1 MHPTTS
7 TTRLCLRIQPWFM
20 PSCCTLTFREFVL
33 KLPSA
38 GQLMQSCHQ
47 RAQWELVLK
56 LPSARQLMQSWHQ
69 RVQWELVLELPSA
82 GQLMQSYNIFFAFSC
97 YILSLLFFSTV
108 CFRFLLLKAVC
119 RLQHDSVLY
128 AIRHW
133 RTYLVFRSFEQWLK
147 SVFWHFIA
155 KRTYFYQATNIY
167 WQTPKIS
174 VCRRCFLWDCVTYD
188 IFLTT
193 RHKPLANN

>member
-1 MHPTTS
+1 
-7 TTRLCLRIQPWFM
+7 
-20 PSCCTLTFREFVL
+20 
-33 KLPSA
+33 
-38 GQLMQSCHQ
+38 MQSCHQ
-47 RAQWELVLK
+47 RAQWELVLE
-56 LPSARQLMQSWHQ
+56 LPSAGQLMQSWHQ

-133 RTYLVFRSFEQWLK
+133 RTSLVFRNFEQWLK
-147 SVFWHFIA
+147 SVSLPFHSQANLLLPSNKHLLTNAQDVCMQEVFFMRLRYVWHIFNN
-155 KRTYFYQATNIY
+155 KTQASCKQLIINGTL
-167 WQTPKIS
+167 
-174 VCRRCFLWDCVTYD
+174 FL
-188 IFLTT
+188 
-193 RHKPLANN
+193 

>member
-33 KLPSA
+33 K
-38 GQLMQSCHQ
+38 
-47 RAQWELVLK
+47 
-56 LPSARQLMQSWHQ
+56 
-69 RVQWELVLELPSA
+69 LPSA

-119 RLQHDSVLY
+119 RLQHDNVLY

-133 RTYLVFRSFEQWLK
+133 RTSLVFRNFEQWLK
-147 SVFWHFIA
+147 SVCLAFNGQTNLLLPSNKHLLTNAQDRCMQKVFFMRLRYMWHIFNN
-155 KRTYFYQATNIY
+155 KTQAFCKQLTING
-167 WQTPKIS
+167 TL
-174 VCRRCFLWDCVTYD
+174 FL
-188 IFLTT
+188 
-193 RHKPLANN
+193 

>member
-1 MHPTTS
+1 
-7 TTRLCLRIQPWFM
+7 
-20 PSCCTLTFREFVL
+20 
-33 KLPSA
+33 
-38 GQLMQSCHQ
+38 MQSCHQ

-56 LPSARQLMQSWHQ
+56 LPSARQLMQSCHQ

-128 AIRHW
+128 ATRHW
-133 RTYLVFRSFEQWLK
+133 WTSLVFRGFELGLK
-147 SVFWHFIA
+147 LVYLPFHSQANLLLPSNKHLLTNAQDRCMQKVFFMRLRYMWHIFND
-155 KRTYFYQATNIY
+155 KTQAFCK
-167 WQTPKIS
+167 Q
-174 VCRRCFLWDCVTYD
+174 
-188 IFLTT
+188 LTT
-193 RHKPLANN
+193 NMRVRDKRCSLCKLSRNASWLDCYSFFI

>member
-1 MHPTTS
+1 
-7 TTRLCLRIQPWFM
+7 
-20 PSCCTLTFREFVL
+20 
-33 KLPSA
+33 
-38 GQLMQSCHQ
+38 MQSCHQ

-56 LPSARQLMQSWHQ
+56 LPSAGQLMQSWHQ

-82 GQLMQSYNIFFAFSC
+82 AQLMQSYNIFFAFSC

-133 RTYLVFRSFEQWLK
+133 RTSLVFRSFEQWLK
-147 SVFWHFIA
+147 SVCLAFHS
-155 KRTYFYQATNIY
+155 QANLLLPSNKHLLTNA
-167 WQTPKIS
+167 QD
-174 VCRRCFLWDCVTYD
+174 VCMQEVFLWDCVTCG

-193 RHKPLANN
+193 RHKPLANNW

>member
-38 GQLMQSCHQ
+38 
-47 RAQWELVLK
+47 R
-56 LPSARQLMQSWHQ
+56 
-69 RVQWELVLELPSA
+69 
-82 GQLMQSYNIFFAFSC
+82 QLMQSYNIFFAFSC

-133 RTYLVFRSFEQWLK
+133 RTSLVFRSFEQWLK
-147 SVFWHFIA
+147 SVCLAFHS
-155 KRTYFYQATNIY
+155 QANLLLPNNKHLLTNA
-167 WQTPKIS
+167 QD
-174 VCRRCFLWDCVTYD
+174 VCMQEVFL
-188 IFLTT
+188 
-193 RHKPLANN
+193 

>member
-47 RAQWELVLK
+47 RA
-56 LPSARQLMQSWHQ
+56 
-69 RVQWELVLELPSA
+69 QWELVLELPSA

-128 AIRHW
+128 ATRHW
-133 RTYLVFRSFEQWLK
+133 WTSLVFRGFELGLK
-147 SVFWHFIA
+147 LVYLPFHSQANLLLPSNKHLLTNAQDRCMQEVLFMRLRYMWHIFND
-155 KRTYFYQATNIY
+155 KTQAFCKQLTING
-167 WQTPKIS
+167 TL
-174 VCRRCFLWDCVTYD
+174 FL
-188 IFLTT
+188 
-193 RHKPLANN
+193 

>member
-33 KLPSA
+33 K
-38 GQLMQSCHQ
+38 
-47 RAQWELVLK
+47 
-56 LPSARQLMQSWHQ
+56 
-69 RVQWELVLELPSA
+69 LPSA

-128 AIRHW
+128 ATRHW
-133 RTYLVFRSFEQWLK
+133 WTSLVFHGFELGLK
-147 SVFWHFIA
+147 LVYLPFHSQANLLLPSNKHLLTNAQDRCMQKVFFMRLRYMWHIFNG
-155 KRTYFYQATNIY
+155 KTQAFCKQLTINGTLFLKLPFCTN
-167 WQTPKIS
+167 
-174 VCRRCFLWDCVTYD
+174 
-188 IFLTT
+188 
-193 RHKPLANN
+193 

>member
-1 MHPTTS
+1 
-7 TTRLCLRIQPWFM
+7 
-20 PSCCTLTFREFVL
+20 
-33 KLPSA
+33 
-38 GQLMQSCHQ
+38 MQSCHQ

-56 LPSARQLMQSWHQ
+56 LPSARQLMQSCHQ
-69 RVQWELVLELPSA
+69 RAQWELVLKLPSA

-133 RTYLVFRSFEQWLK
+133 RTSLVFRCFEQWLK
-147 SVFWHFIA
+147 SVCLAFNGQTNLLLPSNKHLLTNAQDVCMEEVLFMRLRYIWHIFND
-155 KRTYFYQATNIY
+155 KSQASCKQLIINGTL
-167 WQTPKIS
+167 
-174 VCRRCFLWDCVTYD
+174 FL
-188 IFLTT
+188 
-193 RHKPLANN
+193 